1 MADTPSTLPS
11 LVFKTNMMENKRFIE
26 VFTAGCS
33 VCQPT
38 VDMVKSMACT
48 SCEVIVYDLSKPCD
62 TKECLDKVKQYG
74 IKSLPAVAVNGV
86 LLDCCQQKGVSEE
99 VLINSGIGQPA
110 LA

>member
-1 MADTPSTLPS
+1 
-11 LVFKTNMMENKRFIE
+11 MENKRRIE

-38 VDMVKSMACT
+38 VDMVKEMACS

-62 TKECLDKVKQYG
+62 TKECLQKVQQYG

-86 LLDCCQQKGVSEE
+86 LLNCCQNKGVSEME
-99 VLINSGIGQPA
+99 LRNAGVGSNVA
-110 LA
+110 A

>member
-1 MADTPSTLPS
+1 
-11 LVFKTNMMENKRFIE
+11 MENKRVIE

-38 VDMVKSMACT
+38 VDMIKSMACT
-48 SCEVIVYDLSKPCD
+48 SCEVIVYDLSD
-62 TKECLDKVKQYG
+62 TCETKVCQEKVKEYG

-86 LLDCCQQKGVSEE
+86 LLDCCQNKGVSVDKLKKAGLGE
-99 VLINSGIGQPA
+99 PA

>member
-1 MADTPSTLPS
+1 
-11 LVFKTNMMENKRFIE
+11 MENKRVIE

-38 VDMVKSMACT
+38 VDMVKGMACA

-86 LLDCCQQKGVSEE
+86 LLECCQNKGVSVDQLTKAGLGET
-99 VLINSGIGQPA
+99 A